1 MTEVAVIKNIE
12 NIITE
17 FDFFINMNLIPY
29 CELVIMVLGKKII
42 VRGKKT
48 RTEKRTSSMIS
59 FKNDYSE
66 GALPEIM
73 EALVKTNLESTVGYG
88 MDEYCLQASEK
99 IKKRINR
106 PDAEVHFLV
115 GGTQANQTCISAFL
129 RSYEAVIGVKTAHI
143 NVHETGAIEAT
154 GHKVVTVTGI
164 DGKVTP
170 QDIRA
175 AVEYHSDEHMVKP
188 KMVYVSD
195 STEIG
200 TIYYKKELEEI
211 SACCKELG
219 LYLYLDGARLG
230 SALTAEG
237 NDLTI
242 EDIAN
247 LTDAFYIGGT
257 KNGAL
262 FGEAVVLLNPELKR
276 EFRYS
281 IKQHGGMLAKG
292 RLLGIQ
298 FDCLFTDDL
307 FFKAA
312 AHANRMAMKLKKGLS
327 DWGVEFMAD
336 SVTNQ
341 QFPIFTNEEIEAL
354 NREFLFEY
362 NDKIDANRTAIRFCT
377 SWATREEDIQ
387 MLIEKVKSIVR
398 R

>member
-1 MTEVAVIKNIE
+1 
-12 NIITE
+12 
-17 FDFFINMNLIPY
+17 
-29 CELVIMVLGKKII
+29 
-42 VRGKKT
+42 
-48 RTEKRTSSMIS
+48 MIS

-73 EALVKTNLESTVGYG
+73 DALIASNLEQTVGYG
-88 MDEYCLQASEK
+88 LDEYCASAAEK
-99 IKKRINR
+99 IKNRINR

-154 GHKVVTVTGI
+154 GHKVVAVEGI

-188 KMVYVSD
+188 KMVYISD

-242 EDIAN
+242 EDIAA

-262 FGEAVVLLNPELKR
+262 FGEAVVLLNPELQR

-298 FDCLFTDDL
+298 FDRLFTDDL
-307 FFKAA
+307 FFTAA
-312 AHANRMAMKLKKGLS
+312 AHANRMAMRLKQGLS
-327 DWGVEFMAD
+327 KCGVTFMAD

-341 QFPIFTNEEIEAL
+341 QFPIFTMEEVEEL
-354 NREFLFEY
+354 NKEFLFEY
-362 NDKIDANRTAIRFCT
+362 SDKIDDNRTAIRFCT
-377 SWATREEDIQ
+377 SWATKEENVDR
-387 MLIEKVKSIVR
+387 LIEVVKAIKK
-398 R
+398 

>member
-1 MTEVAVIKNIE
+1 
-12 NIITE
+12 
-17 FDFFINMNLIPY
+17 
-29 CELVIMVLGKKII
+29 
-42 VRGKKT
+42 
-48 RTEKRTSSMIS
+48 MIS

-73 EALVKTNLESTVGYG
+73 DALVKTNLESTVGYG
-88 MDEYCLQASEK
+88 MDEYCVSAVEK
-99 IKKRINR
+99 IRERINC
-106 PDAEVHFLV
+106 PDAQVHFLV

-129 RSYEAVIGVKTAHI
+129 RSFEAVIGVKTAHI

-154 GHKVVTVTGI
+154 GHKVIAVEGK
-164 DGKVTP
+164 DRKVTP

-188 KMVYVSD
+188 KMVYISD

-237 NDLTI
+237 NDVSI
-242 EDIAN
+242 EDIAA

-262 FGEAVVLLNPELKR
+262 FGEAVVLLNTELQR

-281 IKQHGGMLAKG
+281 VKQHGGMLAKG

-298 FDCLFTDDL
+298 FDRLFTDDL

-312 AHANRMAMKLKKGLS
+312 AHANKMAMKIKQGLGAC
-327 DWGVEFMAD
+327 GVNFMTD

-341 QFPIFTNEEIEAL
+341 QFPIFTKKEIDIL

-362 NDKIDANRTAIRFCT
+362 NDRIDDNRYAIRFCT
-377 SWATREEDIQ
+377 SWATKEEDVEQ
-387 MLIEKVKSIVR
+387 LIEAVKSMLK
-398 R
+398 

>member
-1 MTEVAVIKNIE
+1 
-12 NIITE
+12 
-17 FDFFINMNLIPY
+17 
-29 CELVIMVLGKKII
+29 
-42 VRGKKT
+42 
-48 RTEKRTSSMIS
+48 MIS

-73 EALVKTNLESTVGYG
+73 EALLASNLEQTVGYG
-88 MDEYCLQASEK
+88 LDEYCASAAKK
-99 IKKRINR
+99 IKNRINR

-154 GHKVVTVTGI
+154 GHKVVAVEGI

-188 KMVYVSD
+188 KMVYISD

-230 SALTAEG
+230 SALAAEG

-242 EDIAN
+242 EDIAA

-262 FGEAVVLLNPELKR
+262 FGEAVVLLNPELQR

-298 FDCLFTDDL
+298 FDRLFTDDL
-307 FFKAA
+307 FFTAA
-312 AHANRMAMKLKKGLS
+312 AHANRMAMRLKQGLS
-327 DWGVEFMAD
+327 KCGVTFMAD

-341 QFPIFTNEEIEAL
+341 QFPIFTMSEVEEL
-354 NREFLFEY
+354 NKEFLFEY
-362 NDKIDANRTAIRFCT
+362 SDKIDDNRTAIRFCT
-377 SWATREEDIQ
+377 SWATKEENVDR
-387 MLIEKVKSIVR
+387 LIEVVKAIKK
-398 R
+398 

>member
-1 MTEVAVIKNIE
+1 
-12 NIITE
+12 
-17 FDFFINMNLIPY
+17 
-29 CELVIMVLGKKII
+29 
-42 VRGKKT
+42 
-48 RTEKRTSSMIS
+48 MIS

-73 EALVKTNLESTVGYG
+73 EALVKTNSEQTVGYG
-88 MDEYCLQASEK
+88 MDEYCASAAEK
-99 IKKRINR
+99 IKQRINR
-106 PDAEVHFLV
+106 PDAQVHFLV

-154 GHKVVTVTGI
+154 GHKVVTVDGI

-170 QDIRA
+170 QDIRE
-175 AVEYHSDEHMVKP
+175 AVAYHSDEHMVKP
-188 KMVYVSD
+188 KMVYLSN

-200 TIYYKKELEEI
+200 TIYYKKELEAI

-242 EDIAN
+242 EDIAA

-262 FGEAVVLLNPELKR
+262 FGEAVVLLHPALQSD
-276 EFRYS
+276 FRYA

-298 FDCLFTDDL
+298 FDRLFTDDL
-307 FFKAA
+307 FFKAGK
-312 AHANRMAMKLKKGLS
+312 HANSMAMKLKKGLAEC
-327 DWGVEFMAD
+327 GVEFMTD

-341 QFPIFTNEEIEAL
+341 QFPIFTEKEL
-354 NREFLFEY
+354 DVLQQEFLFEY
-362 NDKIDANRTAIRFCT
+362 NGKIEDDKYAVRFCT
-377 SWATREEDIQ
+377 SWATKEED
-387 MLIEKVKSIVR
+387 VKRLTDVVKKLQNQ
-398 R
+398 

>member
-1 MTEVAVIKNIE
+1 MSMKIQRNEVIKE
-12 NIITE
+12 
-17 FDFFINMNLIPY
+17 
-29 CELVIMVLGKKII
+29 
-42 VRGKKT
+42 
-48 RTEKRTSSMIS
+48 MIS

-73 EALVKTNLESTVGYG
+73 KALCETNTMQTVGYG
-88 MDEYCLQASEK
+88 CDEYCEEAREK
-99 IKKRINR
+99 IKKRIGR
-106 PDAEVHFLV
+106 EDAEVHFLV

-129 RSYEAVIGVKTAHI
+129 RPHEAVIGVATAHI
-143 NVHETGAIEAT
+143 NVHETGAIETT
-154 GHKVVTVTGI
+154 GHKVLTVKGM
-164 DGKVTP
+164 DGKVTAGE
-170 QDIRA
+170 IRA
-175 AVEYHSDEHMVKP
+175 IVHQHEDEHMVKP

-200 TIYYKKELEEI
+200 TIYTKKELEEV

-237 NDLTI
+237 ADLTI
-242 EDIAN
+242 EDIAK

-262 FGEAVVLLNPELKR
+262 FGEAVVLLNPELKK
-276 EFRYS
+276 EFRYL

-298 FDCLFTDDL
+298 FGTLFTDDL

-312 AHANRMAMKLKKGLS
+312 AHANGMAMQLKRAFA
-327 DWGVEFMAD
+327 DAGVSFLTD

-341 QFPIFTNEEIEAL
+341 QFPILKETEIAAL
-354 NREFLFEY
+354 AEKFLFERS
-362 NDKIDANRTAIRFCT
+362 DRMDADTCAIRFCT
-377 SWATREEDIQ
+377 SWATKEEAVRALAEEI
-387 MLIEKVKSIVR
+387 KVHIIR
-398 R
+398 

>member
-1 MTEVAVIKNIE
+1 
-12 NIITE
+12 
-17 FDFFINMNLIPY
+17 
-29 CELVIMVLGKKII
+29 
-42 VRGKKT
+42 
-48 RTEKRTSSMIS
+48 MIS

-73 EALVKTNLESTVGYG
+73 EALVNSNLEQTVGYG
-88 MDEYCLQASEK
+88 MDEYCAAAAEK
-99 IKKRINR
+99 IKSRINQ
-106 PDAEVHFLV
+106 PEAQVHFLV
-115 GGTQANQTCISAFL
+115 GGTQTNQTCISAFL

-154 GHKVVTVTGI
+154 GHKVVTVEGI

-170 QDIRA
+170 QDIQA
-175 AVEYHSDEHMVKP
+175 AVAYHEDEHMVKP
-188 KMVYVSD
+188 KMVYISD

-219 LYLYLDGARLG
+219 LYLYMDGARLG

-237 NDLTI
+237 NDVTL
-242 EDIAN
+242 EDIAA

-262 FGEAVVLLNPELKR
+262 FGEAVVLVNPVLQK

-298 FDCLFTDDL
+298 FEKLFTDDL

-312 AHANRMAMKLKKGLS
+312 AHANQMAMKLKKGLKECEI
-327 DWGVEFMAD
+327 EFMAD
-336 SVTNQ
+336 SLTNQ
-341 QFPIFTNEEIEAL
+341 QFPIFTEEQTEML
-354 NREFLFEY
+354 SKEFLFER
-362 NDKIDANRTAIRFCT
+362 NGKTEDNKNVIRFCT
-377 SWATREEDIQ
+377 SWATREEHVEHLIDTVKA
-387 MLIEKVKSIVR
+387 MLQ
-398 R
+398 

>member
-1 MTEVAVIKNIE
+1 
-12 NIITE
+12 
-17 FDFFINMNLIPY
+17 
-29 CELVIMVLGKKII
+29 
-42 VRGKKT
+42 
-48 RTEKRTSSMIS
+48 MIS

-73 EALVKTNLESTVGYG
+73 EALVNSNLEQTVGYG
-88 MDEYCLQASEK
+88 MDEYCARAAEK
-99 IKKRINR
+99 IKNKINR
-106 PDAEVHFLV
+106 PDAQVHFLV
-115 GGTQANQTCISAFL
+115 GGTQTNQTCISAFL

-154 GHKVVTVTGI
+154 GHKVVAVEGA

-175 AVEYHSDEHMVKP
+175 AVAYHEDEHMVKP
-188 KMVYVSD
+188 KMVYISD

-200 TIYYKKELEEI
+200 TIYYKKELEAI
-211 SACCKELG
+211 SSCCKELG

-237 NDLTI
+237 NDLTL
-242 EDIAN
+242 EDIAA

-262 FGEAVVLLNPELKR
+262 FGEAVVLVNPELQK

-298 FDCLFTDDL
+298 FDRLFTDDL

-312 AHANRMAMKLKKGLS
+312 AHANQMAMKLKKGLAEC
-327 DWGVEFMAD
+327 GVEFMAD

-341 QFPIFTNEEIEAL
+341 QFPVFTKEIIDAL
-354 NREFLFEY
+354 EQKFLFEHNGKMGDNKY
-362 NDKIDANRTAIRFCT
+362 AIRFCT
-377 SWATREEDIQ
+377 SWATKEENVEHLINTVKA
-387 MLIEKVKSIVR
+387 MLQ
-398 R
+398 

>member
-1 MTEVAVIKNIE
+1 
-12 NIITE
+12 
-17 FDFFINMNLIPY
+17 
-29 CELVIMVLGKKII
+29 
-42 VRGKKT
+42 
-48 RTEKRTSSMIS
+48 MIS
-59 FKNDYSE
+59 FKNDYRE

-73 EALVKTNLESTVGYG
+73 EALVNSNLEQTVGYG
-88 MDEYCLQASEK
+88 KDKYWATAVEK
-99 IKKRINR
+99 IKNKINQ
-106 PDAEVHFLV
+106 PDAQVHFLV
-115 GGTQANQTCISAFL
+115 GGTQTNQTCISAFL

-154 GHKVVTVTGI
+154 GHKVVIVEGI

-175 AVEYHSDEHMVKP
+175 AVAYHEDEHMVKP
-188 KMVYVSD
+188 KMVYISD

-200 TIYYKKELEEI
+200 TIYYKKELEAI

-237 NDLTI
+237 NDLTL
-242 EDIAN
+242 EDIAA

-262 FGEAVVLLNPELKR
+262 FGEAVVLVNPELQR

-298 FDCLFTDDL
+298 FDRLFTDDL

-312 AHANRMAMKLKKGLS
+312 AHANQMAMKLKLGLAEC
-327 DWGVEFMAD
+327 GVKFLAD

-341 QFPIFTNEEIEAL
+341 QFSIFTEEETKIL
-354 NREFLFEY
+354 NREFLFERFGTTEDGK
-362 NDKIDANRTAIRFCT
+362 NVLRFCT
-377 SWATREEDIQ
+377 SWATKEENVEHLISTVKA
-387 MLIEKVKSIVR
+387 MLQ
-398 R
+398 

>member
-1 MTEVAVIKNIE
+1 
-12 NIITE
+12 
-17 FDFFINMNLIPY
+17 
-29 CELVIMVLGKKII
+29 
-42 VRGKKT
+42 
-48 RTEKRTSSMIS
+48 MIS

-88 MDEYCLQASEK
+88 MDEYCVRAAEK

-106 PDAEVHFLV
+106 PDARVHFLV

-154 GHKVVTVTGI
+154 GHKVVAVEGA

-175 AVEYHSDEHMVKP
+175 AVAYHEDEHMVKP
-188 KMVYVSD
+188 KMVYISD

-200 TIYYKKELEEI
+200 TIYYKKELEAI

-242 EDIAN
+242 EDIAA

-262 FGEAVVLLNPELKR
+262 FGEAVVLNNPELQK

-312 AHANRMAMKLKKGLS
+312 AHANQMAMKLKKGLA
-327 DWGVEFMAD
+327 DCGVAFMAD

-341 QFPIFTNEEIEAL
+341 QFPIFTEEETL
-354 NREFLFEY
+354 ELGRKFLFEH
-362 NDKIDANRTAIRFCT
+362 NGKTEDNKNIIRFCT
-377 SWATREEDIQ
+377 SWATKEENVEQ
-387 MLIEKVKSIVR
+387 LINTVR
-398 R
+398 TMRNC

>member
-1 MTEVAVIKNIE
+1 
-12 NIITE
+12 
-17 FDFFINMNLIPY
+17 
-29 CELVIMVLGKKII
+29 
-42 VRGKKT
+42 
-48 RTEKRTSSMIS
+48 MIS

-73 EALVKTNLESTVGYG
+73 EALVNSNLEQTVGYG
-88 MDEYCLQASEK
+88 MDEYCARAAEK
-99 IKKRINR
+99 IKNKINR
-106 PDAEVHFLV
+106 PGAQVHFLV
-115 GGTQANQTCISAFL
+115 GGTQTNQTCISAFL

-154 GHKVVTVTGI
+154 GHKVVAVEGV

-175 AVEYHSDEHMVKP
+175 AVAYHEDEHMVKP
-188 KMVYVSD
+188 KMVYISD

-200 TIYYKKELEEI
+200 TIYYKKELEAI

-237 NDLTI
+237 NDLTL
-242 EDIAN
+242 EDIAA

-262 FGEAVVLLNPELKR
+262 FGEAVVLVNPELQK

-298 FDCLFTDDL
+298 FDRLFTDDL

-312 AHANRMAMKLKKGLS
+312 AHANRMAMKLKQGLTGC
-327 DWGVEFMAD
+327 GVEFLAD

-341 QFPIFTNEEIEAL
+341 QFSIFTEEETKIL
-354 NREFLFEY
+354 NREFLFERFGITEDGK
-362 NDKIDANRTAIRFCT
+362 NVLRFCT
-377 SWATREEDIQ
+377 SWATKEENVEHLINTVKA
-387 MLIEKVKSIVR
+387 MLQ
-398 R
+398 

>member
-1 MTEVAVIKNIE
+1 
-12 NIITE
+12 
-17 FDFFINMNLIPY
+17 
-29 CELVIMVLGKKII
+29 
-42 VRGKKT
+42 
-48 RTEKRTSSMIS
+48 MIS

-66 GALPEIM
+66 GVLPEIM
-73 EALVKTNLESTVGYG
+73 EVLVKTNLESTVGYG
-88 MDEYCLQASEK
+88 MDEYCATAVEK

-154 GHKVVTVTGI
+154 GHKVVAVEGK

-175 AVEYHSDEHMVKP
+175 AVEYHCDEHMVKP
-188 KMVYVSD
+188 KMVYISN

-211 SACCKELG
+211 SECCKELD

-242 EDIAN
+242 EDIAA

-298 FDCLFTDDL
+298 FDRLFTDDL

-312 AHANRMAMKLKKGLS
+312 SHANQMAMKLKQGLA
-327 DWGVEFMAD
+327 DCGVEFMVD

-341 QFPIFTNEEIEAL
+341 QFPIFTNEEIEIL
-354 NREFLFEY
+354 GKEFLFEY
-362 NDKIDANRTAIRFCT
+362 NDRIDAGRCAIRFCT
-377 SWATREEDIQ
+377 SWATKEENVQ
-387 MLIEKVKSIVR
+387 KLVETVKGFVKQ
-398 R
+398 